1 MTCSIDGQLLAC
13 LEFPFARWTDGI
25 GFGPPRIRYAGQ
37 IRYRLSSL
45 ARWVLS
51 HETVPQSPASQGSK
65 EKMST
70 PANPNA
76 IQNAFSAVGMNL
88 NTAPLSNLPVFDPA
102 VAFQK
107 VATFTNQS
115 PSYMDPN
122 FRNPRA
128 LQWQASMAWCF
139 SATGRS
145 PCGV

>member
-70 PANPNA
+70 PANDA
-76 IQNAFSAVGMNL
+76 RTGSGTGVDG
-88 NTAPLSNLPVFDPA
+88 APSHSGTSGGDRV
-102 VAFQK
+102 Q
-107 VATFTNQS
+107 
-115 PSYMDPN
+115 Y
-122 FRNPRA
+122 
-128 LQWQASMAWCF
+128 
-139 SATGRS
+139 
-145 PCGV
+145 